1 MKIPVPLIKAFI
13 VSIVCALIVGCVHG
27 GGGGGGEKDNVV
39 ITSADEMYGPGGLTT
54 SCISIALLYG
64 DEHGSIGGE
73 KILQRGY
80 GSNSQIDLNREWGG
94 VRFSKWTPRT
104 LEFLKTAV
112 DECVSEN
119 SSIKN
124 LGRAFDKNNQGSLAL
139 NMSPSGAK
147 DMFNQIYLAIENT
160 RKNQSQATEDKRQQ
174 LANET
179 SRNQGLKAGLIAVGS
194 LKDAAVKFDAA
205 DAYQIVMSPKIKADG
220 KNYIVGGY
228 LEKYTKNTFI
238 ATTVPVQGIGSV
250 PFNTRYVVLVPQAF
264 EARYQNTARI
274 GGGIGII
281 GKYVGN
287 RNLEL
292 VMGNS
297 VTVPVFEMIYMDQK

>member
-1 MKIPVPLIKAFI
+1 MKIPAPLIQTLIASLF
-13 VSIVCALIVGCVHG
+13 CAMIVGCVHG
-27 GGGGGGEKDNVV
+27 GGGGGGGKDNVV
-39 ITSADEMYGPGGLTT
+39 ITSADEIYGPGGLTT

-94 VRFSKWTPRT
+94 IRFSKWTPRT
-104 LEFLKTAV
+104 LEFLNATV
-112 DECVSEN
+112 DECVAEN

-147 DMFNQIYLAIENT
+147 DMFNQIYQAIENT
-160 RKNQSQATEDKRQQ
+160 RKNQSQYAEDRRQQ

-179 SRNQGLKAGLIAVGS
+179 SRNQGLKAGVIAVGS

-205 DAYQIVMSPKIKADG
+205 DSYQIVMSPKIKADG

-228 LEKYTKNTFI
+228 LEKYTKNSFI

-250 PFNTRYVVLVPQAF
+250 PFNTRYVVLVPQAL

-297 VTVPVFEMIYMDQK
+297 VTVPIFEMIYMDQK